1 MKLPLVSIIIVNYNG
16 YQFLKNCLS
25 SILKNT
31 YSNYEIIVADN
42 GSTDQSVSKIKKDF
56 SQESKIFFIELKKN
70 IGPSAARNEA
80 FKIAKGEFIGFLD
93 NDTQVDKNW
102 IKEAVKLF
110 QKNPKIGI
118 IQSKLLLLDHPNR
131 IDYVG
136 ELIGNLGFL
145 KSIGTYGEIDKNQ
158 YSKNHLVLAA
168 KSAGMFIRS
177 TAFIKSDQFDPDYF
191 IFMEETDLGWRVWM
205 TGFKNI
211 FCPKSI
217 VYHKFS
223 SSRKIMDKDFH
234 NYLLRFHGCK
244 NYIQTLIKNLSTKNL
259 IKIVPVHIFLWF
271 SLATFLVIIGDFK
284 SAKNIYR
291 GIFWVFKNLKKILN
305 KRKIIQSKR
314 TLTDQKLFKDYHLM
328 IKTSFFFYF
337 KNFFASHKK
346 VVSLEE
352 KI

>member
-1 MKLPLVSIIIVNYNG
+1 MKQPLVSIIIVNYNG

-31 YSNYEIIVADN
+31 YSNYEIIIADN

-56 SQESKIFFIELKKN
+56 PKESNIFFTELKKN

-80 FKIAKGEFIGFLD
+80 FKISHGEFIAFLD
-93 NDTQVDKNW
+93 NDTQVEKNW

-110 QKNPKIGI
+110 LKNPKIGI
-118 IQSKLLLLDHPNR
+118 IQSKLLLLDYPNR

-145 KSIGTYGEIDKNQ
+145 KSIGIYGEIDKNQ
-158 YSKNHLVLAA
+158 YSKNHRILAA

-177 TAFIKSDQFDPDYF
+177 TAFTQAGGFDPDYF

-205 TGFKNI
+205 AGFKNV

-217 VYHKFS
+217 VYHQFS
-223 SSRKIMDKDFH
+223 SSRKVMDKDFH

-244 NYIQTLIKNLSTKNL
+244 NYIQTLIKNLSLGNI
-259 IKIVPVHIFLWF
+259 IKIVPLHIFLWF
-271 SLATFLVIIGDFK
+271 SLANFLLITGDFK
-284 SAKNIYR
+284 SAKNIYQ
-291 GIFWVFKNLKKILN
+291 GIFWVFKNLKTILS

-314 TLTDQKLFKDYHLM
+314 TITDKKLFKNYRLM
-328 IKTSFFFYF
+328 TQTSFFFYF
-337 KNFFASHKK
+337 KNFFESHRK

>member
-1 MKLPLVSIIIVNYNG
+1 MNPLVSIIIVNYNG

-25 SILKNT
+25 SIFKNS
-31 YSNYEIIVADN
+31 YSNYEIIIVDN
-42 GSTDQSVSKIKKDF
+42 GSTDKSISKIKKDF
-56 SQESKIFFIELKKN
+56 PHPSKLSFIELKKN

-93 NDTQVDKNW
+93 NDTEVDKNW
-102 IKEAVKLF
+102 IKNAIKLF
-110 QKNPKIGI
+110 IKNPKIGI

-136 ELIGNLGFL
+136 EVIGNLGFL

-158 YSKNHLVLAA
+158 YSKNHLILAA

-177 TAFIKSDQFDPDYF
+177 TAFIKSGQFDPDYF

-205 TGFKNI
+205 AGFKNI
-211 FCPKSI
+211 FCPESI

-223 SSRKIMDKDFH
+223 SSRRIMDKDFN

-244 NYIQTLIKNLSTKNL
+244 NYIQTLIKNFSTKNL
-259 IKIVPVHIFLWF
+259 IKIVPIHIFLWF
-271 SLATFLVIIGDFK
+271 SLATFLAITVDFK

-291 GIFWVFKNLKKILN
+291 GIFWVFRNLKKILA
-305 KRKIIQSKR
+305 KRKIIQSER
-314 TLTDQKLFKDYHLM
+314 TLTDEKLFKNYKLM
-328 IKTSFFFYF
+328 IKTSLFFYF
-337 KNFFASHKK
+337 KNFFESHRK

-352 KI
+352 KL